1 MNDPYLTSLIRDIP
15 DFPKK
20 GIMFKDISGLLA
32 SAKARKEL
40 TAMLAHPYKNQQ
52 IDVVVGV
59 ESRGFLF
66 GMLLA
71 DALDARF
78 VMVRKPG
85 KLPGKVLRQ
94 EYELE
99 YGTDVIEMQYDAIQS
114 TDKVLVHDDVLAT
127 GGTAKATCQLIEST
141 GATIAGYSFIIDLT
155 FLNGANRLG
164 EYPVHSVL
172 SY

>member
-20 GIMFKDISGLLA
+20 GILFKDISELLA
-32 SAKARKEL
+32 SSKARKEV
-40 TAMLAHPYKNQQ
+40 TAMLSQPYMDQQ
-52 IDVVVGV
+52 IDVVVGI

-85 KLPGKVLRQ
+85 KLPGDIIRQ
-94 EYELE
+94 QYELE
-99 YGTDVIEMQYDAIQS
+99 YGTDMLEMQHDAIQPL
-114 TDKVLVHDDVLAT
+114 DKVLVHDDVLAT
-127 GGTAKATCQLIEST
+127 GGTAQAACQLIEST
-141 GATIAGYSFIIDLT
+141 GAIIAGYSFIIDLT
-155 FLNGANRLG
+155 FLNGKLRLG
-164 EYPVHSVL
+164 YYPVKSVL
-172 SY
+172 AY